1 MQTYLK
7 TRPVWIQLLLFI
19 GMAFGIF
26 TVLSLIAISILS
38 NITGISAFNMSNVA
52 NWNSSNPG
60 MIVFVRGML
69 LVQFLGLFVI
79 PSLLFAYFS
88 DPQPLQYIGLKPPVK
103 PIYWV
108 LAVIVMFLAI
118 PLVEYTGILNRQV
131 HFGQGLQSWMQSM
144 EDEAAQQIKF
154 MLSGKD
160 VGNLI
165 LNVIFIALFAGI
177 GEELFFRSILQRLL
191 IRATKNPWTGIIIA
205 AFLFS
210 FFHFQFFGFV
220 PRFLLGILLGAI
232 YWYSGSIWPAM
243 LAHFAYD
250 GFFIV
255 LAYFRPQIMDDTN
268 ATLFNT
274 TSAMALS
281 ALVSAVMVVALVWLM
296 KRNSTITYADT
307 YRNDV
312 DSIDSD
318 FLNTNDTNF

>member
-1 MQTYLK
+1 
-7 TRPVWIQLLLFI
+7 
-19 GMAFGIF
+19 MAFGIF
-26 TVLSLIAISILS
+26 TVLSLISISILS
-38 NITGISAFNMSNVA
+38 KITGISAFEISNIA
-52 NWNSSNPG
+52 NWNNNNPG
-60 MIVFVRGML
+60 IIVYVRGML
-69 LVQFLGLFVI
+69 LMQFLGLFVI

-88 DPQPLQYIGLKPPVK
+88 DPQPMSYIGLKPPIK
-103 PIYWV
+103 SIYWV
-108 LAVIVMFLAI
+108 LGVMVMFLAI

-131 HFGQGLQSWMQSM
+131 HFGPSLQSWMQSM

-154 MLSGKD
+154 MLSD
-160 VGNLI
+160 HSIGNLI

-191 IRATKNPWTGIIIA
+191 IRVTKNPWAGIIIA

-255 LAYFRPQIMDDTN
+255 LAYFRPQIMNDTN
-268 ATLFNT
+268 ATLFDT

-281 ALVSAVMVVALVWLM
+281 ALVSAIIVMALVWLM
-296 KRNSTITYADT
+296 KRHSSISYAETYK
-307 YRNDV
+307 NDF
-312 DSIDSD
+312 DIIDQN
-318 FLNTNDTNF
+318 FLDRNDTNY

>member
-26 TVLSLIAISILS
+26 TVLSLIGVSILS
-38 NITGISAFNMSNVA
+38 KTTGISVFDMSNTA
-52 NWNSSNPG
+52 NWNSHNPG

-88 DPQPLQYIGLKPPVK
+88 DPQPMHYMGFKPPVK

-131 HFGQGLQSWMQSM
+131 HFGKGLQSMMQSM
-144 EDEAAQQIKF
+144 EDEAAKQIKF
-154 MLSGKD
+154 MLSGTNI
-160 VGNLI
+160 GNLI
-165 LNVIFIALFAGI
+165 LNIIFIALFAGV
-177 GEELFFRSILQRLL
+177 GEELFFRGVLQRLL

-268 ATLFNT
+268 ATLFDT

-281 ALVSAVMVVALVWLM
+281 ALVSAVVVVALVWLM

-307 YRNDV
+307 YKN
-312 DSIDSD
+312 D
-318 FLNTNDTNF
+318 FLDVNDPNF